1 MHDILHVTKLW
12 LERFMYGFV
21 VNEIKVN
28 KNTAVDWFMFC
39 WEVCMNVNV
48 NDSVKI
54 GEVNVVVVVDERK
67 SGNMKYGSKVSAF
80 FYYSS

>member
-1 MHDILHVTKLW
+1 MHDILHITKLW

-39 WEVCMNVNV
+39 WEVCMNEIVTN
-48 NDSVKI
+48 SVKI
-54 GEVNVVVVVDERK
+54 RGVNVVEIDEE
-67 SGNMKYGSKVSAF
+67 
-80 FYYSS
+80 